1 MNLVSSY
8 KKPIQKMPSKLK
20 NSSNINYST
29 KRRKSLIKNSNS
41 KDVNNIFSNKNLM
54 ENPLFMNSR
63 ARKFLIKESSHKF
76 NFTLIVQYA
85 RQKIKKQ
92 YTSPY
97 IMKLLENQNLNIM
110 KKEER
115 PIYYNLYKIN
125 NIFYNRRSRINLN
138 FSECNMF
145 YDDNEYLIQP
155 FKRIHYVIIMRY
167 LLAYVYDKDF
177 SIHYDKYEYKHKT
190 NIIKEHFQNLVS
202 NNYVFEEELLEDKNN
217 SSERVKPYNLLL
229 HKNFTPRIL
238 KPKSLLFLYEYEQLT
253 KNKVRDNIFIK
264 APKYYFVKDVPIE
277 KVPNIVP
284 NFYIQ
289 GHFMYSLL
297 CNHLFYK
304 KFIIFEVEGPK
315 KAEKKKK
322 DIPEVEENKENEQ
335 KKEDDSKE
343 EEEEENSS
351 KNSSVH
357 SERFLDN
364 ISLDSES
371 EEEINKIE
379 FNKKKFGKRISVVY
393 TNKEEDVKKV
403 NHEDNFV
410 NEMEKLIKKME
421 NKKLDNIAETPKR
434 KTDKVHE
441 KKTKR
446 YKLHTES
453 KEGFKQIKT
462 DNFQI
467 DVKNSRDNF
476 SIQRALSKKAILEDK
491 IQENVPQIILGNLHD
506 NSAKKVNK
514 SLRKMLSLQPKKYFI
529 TAMSYKKP
537 SINNNFNLNNDY
549 MSQSLSKKINP
560 RFSTTFSF
568 KKQKDNFKKY
578 YLSSSKTLFYLDKEN
593 KKSENKYNYNSK
605 NNQLSK
611 SNGEYP
617 HGFKT
622 KDKLLKQR
630 KISFTI
636 KRAYKKNVKF
646 KDTSEFISGI
656 KKKFR
661 NKKHQKKLIKEIIT
675 NYGLLY
681 HQRNQENKSKNK
693 YQTNTNINLPE
704 LNQKKIITLSD
715 KKNKVS
721 YSGQSVKNKRNKIMN
736 QKEIFRE
743 YINVNGVF
751 KHKKIN
757 LY

>member
-1 MNLVSSY
+1 MNFTSSY
-8 KKPIQKMPSKLK
+8 SKPIQKMPSKLK
-20 NSSNINYST
+20 NSTNIYFPT
-29 KRRKSLIKNSNS
+29 KRRKSILKSSNS
-41 KDVNNIFSNKNLM
+41 KEVNKILSNKFM

-63 ARKFLIKESSHKF
+63 AKKYLVREKSHQF
-76 NFTLIVQYA
+76 NFSLIVQYA

-97 IMKLLENQNLNIM
+97 IMKILENQNFNIV

-115 PIYYNLYKIN
+115 PIYINLYKIN
-125 NIFYNRRSRINLN
+125 KIFNNVRSRINLN
-138 FSECNMF
+138 FSECNMY

-155 FKRIHYVIIMRY
+155 FKRVHYVIIMRY

-217 SSERVKPYNLLL
+217 STERVRPYNLLL
-229 HKNFTPRIL
+229 HKNYTPSIL

-253 KNKVRDNIFIK
+253 KNKIRDNLFAK
-264 APKYYFVKDVPIE
+264 VPKYYFVKDVPIE

-315 KAEKKKK
+315 KAEKKKN
-322 DIPEVEENKENEQ
+322 DNPEVEENKEAEQNKENE
-335 KKEDDSKE
+335 SKE
-343 EEEEENSS
+343 EEEDENSS

-364 ISLDSES
+364 ISLDSDS
-371 EEEINKIE
+371 EEEAKKIE
-379 FNKKKFGKRISVVY
+379 FNKKKFGKRITVVY
-393 TNKEEDVKKV
+393 TNKEEEVKKV
-403 NHEDNFV
+403 NHEDNFLI
-410 NEMEKLIKKME
+410 EMEKLIKKME
-421 NKKLDNIAETPKR
+421 NKKMETITEVRTIKNA
-434 KTDKVHE
+434 KIHG
-441 KKTKR
+441 KKTKKN
-446 YKLHTES
+446 KLHIES
-453 KEGFKQIKT
+453 KEGFKQVNT
-462 DNFQI
+462 DNFEI
-467 DVKNSRDNF
+467 DVINTRENF
-476 SIQRALSKKAILEDK
+476 SIQKALSKKAILEDR
-491 IQENVPQIILGNLHD
+491 IQENIPQMLLGNLPD
-506 NSAKKVNK
+506 SSGKKVNK
-514 SLRKMLSLQPKKYFI
+514 SFRRMFSLQPKKYFI
-529 TAMSYKKP
+529 TAMTYKKP
-537 SINNNFNLNNDY
+537 SNNFYYNNDD
-549 MSQSLSKKINP
+549 MSQSLGKKSNS
-560 RFSTTFSF
+560 RFSSTFSF
-568 KKQKDNFKKY
+568 KKQQDNFKKY
-578 YLSSSKTLFYLDKEN
+578 YLGPSKTLFGLDEN
-593 KKSENKYNYNSK
+593 KKTGNKYNYNWK
-605 NNQLSK
+605 NNKLSK

-646 KDTSEFISGI
+646 KDTSEFIYGM
-656 KKKFR
+656 KKKFK
-661 NKKHQKKLIKEIIT
+661 NKKHQKKLIKEIVT

-681 HQRNQENKSKNK
+681 HQRNLENKSKNK
-693 YQTNTNINLPE
+693 YQSNTNINLPE
-704 LNQKKIITLSD
+704 LNEKRTKTSSGKKY
-715 KKNKVS
+715 KVNT
-721 YSGQSVKNKRNKIMN
+721 SGQSAKNKRSKIMN
-736 QKEIFRE
+736 QKEIYRE
-743 YINVNGVF
+743 YIDFNGIF
-751 KHKKIN
+751 KHSKIN

>member
-1 MNLVSSY
+1 MNLASSY
-8 KKPIQKMPSKLK
+8 SKPIQKMQSKLK
-20 NSSNINYST
+20 NSTNIFFPT
-29 KRRKSLIKNSNS
+29 KRRKSLLKQSNS
-41 KDVNNIFSNKNLM
+41 KEVNKAISNKFM

-63 ARKFLIKESSHKF
+63 VRKLLVRENSKKF

-97 IMKLLENQNLNIM
+97 IMKLLDNQNFNIM

-125 NIFYNRRSRINLN
+125 NIFDNRSSRINLN
-138 FSECNMF
+138 FSESNMY

-155 FKRIHYVIIMRY
+155 FKRFHYVIIMRY

-202 NNYVFEEELLEDKNN
+202 NNYVFEEELLEDKNS
-217 SSERVKPYNLLL
+217 SSERVRPYNLLL
-229 HKNFTPRIL
+229 HKNFTPSIL

-253 KNKVRDNIFIK
+253 KNKIRDNLFAK
-264 APKYYFVKDVPIE
+264 VPKYYFVKDVPIE

-297 CNHLFYK
+297 RNHLFYK

-315 KAEKKKK
+315 KVEKKKN
-322 DIPEVEENKENEQ
+322 DTPEVEENKEAEQ
-335 KKEDDSKE
+335 KKEDESNE

-351 KNSSVH
+351 KKSSVH

-364 ISLDSES
+364 ISLDSDS
-371 EEEINKIE
+371 EEEANKRE
-379 FNKKKFGKRISVVY
+379 FNKKKFGKRITVVY
-393 TNKEEDVKKV
+393 TNKEEEVKKV
-403 NHEDNFV
+403 NHEDNFLI
-410 NEMEKLIKKME
+410 EMEKLIKKME
-421 NKKLDNIAETPKR
+421 NKKRDTIEENQMKKNSKI
-434 KTDKVHE
+434 HE
-441 KKTKR
+441 KKTKKN
-446 YKLHTES
+446 KLHVQS
-453 KEGFKQIKT
+453 KEGFKQVNT

-467 DVKNSRDNF
+467 DVNIPRDNF
-476 SIQRALSKKAILEDK
+476 SIQRAFSKKAILEDRV
-491 IQENVPQIILGNLHD
+491 QENIPQMLLENLHD
-506 NSAKKVNK
+506 SSAKKVNK
-514 SLRKMLSLQPKKYFI
+514 SFRKMLSLQPKKYFI
-529 TAMSYKKP
+529 TAMSYKKQ
-537 SINNNFNLNNDY
+537 NNGNNFNTNNDN
-549 MSQSLSKKINP
+549 MNQSLSKKNNS
-560 RFSTTFSF
+560 RLSLTFPF
-568 KKQKDNFKKY
+568 KKQQDNFKKY
-578 YLSSSKTLFYLDKEN
+578 YLGPSKTLFSLDKEN
-593 KKSENKYNYNSK
+593 KKSGNKYNYNYK
-605 NNQLSK
+605 INQLSK
-611 SNGEYP
+611 NNGEYP

-630 KISFTI
+630 KISFSI

-646 KDTSEFISGI
+646 KETSEFISGI

-681 HQRNQENKSKNK
+681 HQRNQENKSNNK
-693 YQTNTNINLPE
+693 YQSHTNINLPE
-704 LNQKKIITLSD
+704 LNDRRIKALSD
-715 KKNKVS
+715 KKYKVNT
-721 YSGQSVKNKRNKIMN
+721 SGQSEKNKKNKIRN

-743 YINVNGVF
+743 YIDFNGIF
-751 KHKKIN
+751 KHSKIN
-757 LY
+757 MH

>member
-1 MNLVSSY
+1 MNLSSSY
-8 KKPIQKMPSKLK
+8 NRPIQKVPNKLK
-20 NSSNINYST
+20 NSTNIYFPP
-29 KRRKSLIKNSNS
+29 KRRKSILKLSNS
-41 KDVNNIFSNKNLM
+41 KEVNKVLPSKFM
-54 ENPLFMNSR
+54 ENPLFMNIR
-63 ARKFLIKESSHKF
+63 ARKFLVKENSKKF

-97 IMKLLENQNLNIM
+97 IMKLLENQNFNIM

-125 NIFYNRRSRINLN
+125 NIFNNRRSRINLN

-155 FKRIHYVIIMRY
+155 FKRFHYVIIMRY

-202 NNYVFEEELLEDKNN
+202 NNYVFEEELLEEKNN
-217 SSERVKPYNLLL
+217 SSERVRPYNLLL
-229 HKNFTPRIL
+229 HKNLTPNIL
-238 KPKSLLFLYEYEQLT
+238 KPKSLLFLYEYELLT
-253 KNKVRDNIFIK
+253 KNKIRDNLFAK
-264 APKYYFVKDVPIE
+264 VPKYYFVKDVPIE

-289 GHFMYSLL
+289 GYFMYSLL
-297 CNHLFYK
+297 SNHLFYK

-315 KAEKKKK
+315 KVEKKKNET
-322 DIPEVEENKENEQ
+322 PQVEEIKENEQ
-335 KKEDDSKE
+335 KKEDESKE

-364 ISLDSES
+364 LSLDSDS
-371 EEEINKIE
+371 EEAANKRE
-379 FNKKKFGKRISVVY
+379 FNKKKLGKRITVVY
-393 TNKEEDVKKV
+393 TNKEEEVKKV
-403 NHEDNFV
+403 NHEDNFLI
-410 NEMEKLIKKME
+410 EMEKLIKIME
-421 NKKLDNIAETPKR
+421 NKKMDTIKET
-434 KTDKVHE
+434 HM
-441 KKTKR
+441 KKTSKIHG
-446 YKLHTES
+446 KKIKKNKIHIQS
-453 KEGFKQIKT
+453 KEGFQIVNI

-467 DVKNSRDNF
+467 EVNISRDNF
-476 SIQRALSKKAILEDK
+476 SIQRASSKKAILEEK
-491 IQENVPQIILGNLHD
+491 VKESIPPMILENLYG

-514 SLRKMLSLQPKKYFI
+514 SFRKMLSLQPKKYFI
-529 TAMSYKKP
+529 TAMTYKKP
-537 SINNNFNLNNDY
+537 NNGNSLNLNNDDINR
-549 MSQSLSKKINP
+549 SLSKKNNS
-560 RFSTTFSF
+560 RFSSTFSF
-568 KKQKDNFKKY
+568 KKQKGISKKY
-578 YLSSSKTLFYLDKEN
+578 YLGSSKALFSHDKEN
-593 KKSENKYNYNSK
+593 KKSENKYNYK

-630 KISFTI
+630 KISFTL

-681 HQRNQENKSKNK
+681 HQTIQENKSKNK
-693 YQTNTNINLPE
+693 FQTHTNINLPE
-704 LNQKKIITLSD
+704 LNERKTKALSD
-715 KKNKVS
+715 KKYKVNIS
-721 YSGQSVKNKRNKIMN
+721 DQSAKNRRNKIMN

-743 YINVNGVF
+743 YVDFNSIF
-751 KHKKIN
+751 KHTKMN

>member
-1 MNLVSSY
+1 MNLTSSY
-8 KKPIQKMPSKLK
+8 SKSIQKMPSKLK
-20 NSSNINYST
+20 NSTNIYFPT
-29 KRRKSLIKNSNS
+29 KRRKSILKSTNS
-41 KDVNNIFSNKNLM
+41 KEVNKILSNKFM

-63 ARKFLIKESSHKF
+63 AKKYLVREKSHQF
-76 NFTLIVQYA
+76 NFSLIVQYA

-97 IMKLLENQNLNIM
+97 IMKLIENPNFNIV

-115 PIYYNLYKIN
+115 PIYINLYKIN
-125 NIFYNRRSRINLN
+125 RIFNNVRSRINLN
-138 FSECNMF
+138 FSECNMY

-167 LLAYVYDKDF
+167 LLAYVYDKDY

-190 NIIKEHFQNLVS
+190 NIIKEHFENLVS

-217 SSERVKPYNLLL
+217 STERVRPYNLLL
-229 HKNFTPRIL
+229 HKNFTPSIL

-253 KNKVRDNIFIK
+253 KNTIRENLFAKV
-264 APKYYFVKDVPIE
+264 PKYYFVKDVPIE

-315 KAEKKKK
+315 KAEKKKN
-322 DIPEVEENKENEQ
+322 DNPEVEENKENEQ
-335 KKEDDSKE
+335 NKEDDSKE
-343 EEEEENSS
+343 EEEDENSS

-364 ISLDSES
+364 ISLDSDS
-371 EEEINKIE
+371 EEEAKKIE
-379 FNKKKFGKRISVVY
+379 FNKKKFGKRITVVY
-393 TNKEEDVKKV
+393 TNKEEEVKKV
-403 NHEDNFV
+403 NHEENFLI
-410 NEMEKLIKKME
+410 EMEKLIKKME
-421 NKKLDNIAETPKR
+421 NKKMETITEIRTIKNA
-434 KTDKVHE
+434 KTHG
-441 KKTKR
+441 KKTKKN
-446 YKLHTES
+446 KLHIDL
-453 KEGFKQIKT
+453 KEGFKQVNT

-467 DVKNSRDNF
+467 DVNISREKF
-476 SIQRALSKKAILEDK
+476 SIQKALSKKAILEDR
-491 IQENVPQIILGNLHD
+491 IQENIPQMLLENLPE
-506 NSAKKVNK
+506 STGKKVNK
-514 SLRKMLSLQPKKYFI
+514 SFRKMLSLQPQKYFI
-529 TAMSYKKP
+529 TAMTYKKP
-537 SINNNFNLNNDY
+537 SISHNFYFNNDD
-549 MSQSLSKKINP
+549 MSQSLGKKNNS
-560 RFSTTFSF
+560 RFSSTFSF
-568 KKQKDNFKKY
+568 KKQQDNFKRY
-578 YLSSSKTLFYLDKEN
+578 YLGPSKTLFSLDEN
-593 KKSENKYNYNSK
+593 KKTGNKNNYNWK
-605 NNQLSK
+605 NNKLSK

-622 KDKLLKQR
+622 KDKLLRQR

-646 KDTSEFISGI
+646 KDTSEFISGM
-656 KKKFR
+656 KKKFK
-661 NKKHQKKLIKEIIT
+661 NKKHQKKLIKEIVT

-693 YQTNTNINLPE
+693 YQSHTNINLPE
-704 LNQKKIITLSD
+704 LNEKRIKTSSGKKY
-715 KKNKVS
+715 KVNT
-721 YSGQSVKNKRNKIMN
+721 SGQSAKNKRSKIMN

-743 YINVNGVF
+743 YIDFNGIF
-751 KHKKIN
+751 KHSKIN

>member
-1 MNLVSSY
+1 MNLTSSY
-8 KKPIQKMPSKLK
+8 SKPIQKMPSKLK
-20 NSSNINYST
+20 NSTNIYFPT
-29 KRRKSLIKNSNS
+29 KRRKSILKSSNS
-41 KDVNNIFSNKNLM
+41 KEVNKILSNKFM

-63 ARKFLIKESSHKF
+63 AKKYLVREKSHQF
-76 NFTLIVQYA
+76 NFSLIVQYA

-97 IMKLLENQNLNIM
+97 IMKILENQNFNIV

-115 PIYYNLYKIN
+115 PIYINLYKIN
-125 NIFYNRRSRINLN
+125 KIFNNVRSRINLN
-138 FSECNMF
+138 FSECNMY

-155 FKRIHYVIIMRY
+155 FKRVHYVIIMRY

-217 SSERVKPYNLLL
+217 STERVRPYNLLL
-229 HKNFTPRIL
+229 HKNYTPSIL

-253 KNKVRDNIFIK
+253 KNKIRDNLFAK
-264 APKYYFVKDVPIE
+264 VPKYYFVKDVPIE

-315 KAEKKKK
+315 KAEKKKN
-322 DIPEVEENKENEQ
+322 DNPEVEENKEAEQNKENE
-335 KKEDDSKE
+335 SKE
-343 EEEEENSS
+343 EEEDENSS

-364 ISLDSES
+364 ISLDSDS
-371 EEEINKIE
+371 EEEAKKIE
-379 FNKKKFGKRISVVY
+379 FNKKKFGKRITVVY
-393 TNKEEDVKKV
+393 TNKEEEVKKV
-403 NHEDNFV
+403 NHEDNFLI
-410 NEMEKLIKKME
+410 EMEKLIKKME
-421 NKKLDNIAETPKR
+421 NKKMETITEVRTIKNA
-434 KTDKVHE
+434 KIHG
-441 KKTKR
+441 KKTKKN
-446 YKLHTES
+446 KLHIES
-453 KEGFKQIKT
+453 KEGFKQVNT
-462 DNFQI
+462 DNFEI
-467 DVKNSRDNF
+467 DVINTRENF
-476 SIQRALSKKAILEDK
+476 SIQKALSKKAILEDR
-491 IQENVPQIILGNLHD
+491 IQENIPQMLLGNLPD
-506 NSAKKVNK
+506 SSGKKVNK
-514 SLRKMLSLQPKKYFI
+514 SFRRMFSLQPKKYFI
-529 TAMSYKKP
+529 TAMTYKKP
-537 SINNNFNLNNDY
+537 SNNFYYNNDD
-549 MSQSLSKKINP
+549 MSQSLGKKSNS
-560 RFSTTFSF
+560 RFSSTFSF
-568 KKQKDNFKKY
+568 KKQQDNFKKY
-578 YLSSSKTLFYLDKEN
+578 YLGPSKTLFGLDEN
-593 KKSENKYNYNSK
+593 KKTGNKYNYNWK
-605 NNQLSK
+605 NNKLSK

-646 KDTSEFISGI
+646 KDTSEFIYGM
-656 KKKFR
+656 KKKFK
-661 NKKHQKKLIKEIIT
+661 NKKHQKKLIKEIVT

-681 HQRNQENKSKNK
+681 HQRNLENKSKNK
-693 YQTNTNINLPE
+693 YQSNTNINLPE
-704 LNQKKIITLSD
+704 LNEKRTKTSSGKKY
-715 KKNKVS
+715 KVNT
-721 YSGQSVKNKRNKIMN
+721 SGQSAKNKRSKIMN
-736 QKEIFRE
+736 QKEIYRE
-743 YINVNGVF
+743 YIDFNGIF
-751 KHKKIN
+751 KHSKIN